1 MTEKKNNSDTAADT
15 LPLFYK
21 KVVPLNKETHG
32 ELHVEEVKDYLH
44 TRQTNSIYIAAV
56 EFLPAAREYP
66 IVFAK
71 GADERFFPALLLGLQ
86 ENKNLFVDEQGKWLA
101 EYIPAYVRRYPFIL
115 AVPDDAGQ
123 DTDDTDTG
131 QDTTFTVCIDEAF
144 PGFNHDQAGKPL
156 FDKQGAQTELL
167 DQAMDFLRDYQSQVQ
182 LTAGFCQNLTEL
194 GLFEPMQANVEM
206 ASGAKHVLGGF
217 FGVNR
222 DKLKALKPGKLAEL
236 LKSDEME
243 LIFAHLASLSNL
255 DNLMKRLDAANT
267 QSPAPA

>member
-1 MTEKKNNSDTAADT
+1 MAETTHNSDTTTPA

-21 KVVPLNKETHG
+21 NVVPLNKEAHSA
-32 ELHVEEVKDYLH
+32 LHVEEIKDYLH
-44 TRQTNSIYIAAV
+44 TRETNSLYIAAV

-71 GADERFFPALLLGLQ
+71 GADGRFFPALLLGLE
-86 ENKNLFVDEQGKWLA
+86 ENKNLFVDAEGKWLA

-115 AVPDDAGQ
+115 AVPDDADQDTAGQ
-123 DTDDTDTG
+123 DM
-131 QDTTFTVCIDEAF
+131 TFTVCIDEDF
-144 PGFNHDQAGKPL
+144 PGFNRNRAGKPL

-222 DKLKALKPGKLAEL
+222 DRLKALKPEQLAEM

-255 DNLMKRLDAANT
+255 DNLMKRFDAANT
-267 QSPAPA
+267 QSPA

>member
-1 MTEKKNNSDTAADT
+1 MRKKMTEKKNNSNAST

-32 ELHVEEVKDYLH
+32 ELHVEEIKDYLH

-71 GADERFFPALLLGLQ
+71 GADERFFPALLLGLE
-86 ENKNLFVDEQGKWLA
+86 ENNNLFVDEQGKWLA

-115 AVPDDAGQ
+115 AVPDDADQ
-123 DTDDTDTG
+123 DTAD
-131 QDTTFTVCIDEAF
+131 QDMTFTVCIDEDF
-144 PGFNHDQAGKPL
+144 PGFNCNRAGKPL

-255 DNLMKRLDAANT
+255 DNLMKRLDDPANT
-267 QSPAPA
+267 QSPA